1 MADDLY
7 SVLGVSKTAS
17 ADEISK
23 AYRKLAKKLHP
34 DLNPGDASAEAKFKE
49 VSAAYSILN
58 DPEKR
63 GRYDRGEI
71 DASGQERPQQRYY
84 REYAGGEDGQRYY
97 SSAGFEDLGDIF
109 GDLFGRRGQAG
120 SGFAGGAG
128 QGGFSGGF
136 GGGGGFAMRGA
147 DANYRLDVDFLDA
160 ARGAK
165 KRITLPD
172 GGTLDVTIPSGVR
185 DGQVLRLKGKGSPG
199 TGGAGAGDALVEITV
214 KPHPV
219 FKRDGNN
226 ILVDLPIAFDEAVL
240 GGKVEVP
247 TIEGTVSM
255 SIPAGANS
263 GQTLRLKGRGIKT
276 KSATGD
282 QLVKLQVTLPEHIDD
297 ELKEFA
303 ERWRAEHSF
312 DPRRKMREQA

>member
-1 MADDLY
+1 
-7 SVLGVSKTAS
+7 
-17 ADEISK
+17 
-23 AYRKLAKKLHP
+23 
-34 DLNPGDASAEAKFKE
+34 
-49 VSAAYSILN
+49 
-58 DPEKR
+58 
-63 GRYDRGEI
+63 
-71 DASGQERPQQRYY
+71 
-84 REYAGGEDGQRYY
+84 
-97 SSAGFEDLGDIF
+97 
-109 GDLFGRRGQAG
+109 
-120 SGFAGGAG
+120 
-128 QGGFSGGF
+128 
-136 GGGGGFAMRGA
+136 MRGA

-199 TGGAGAGDALVEITV
+199 SGGAGAGDALVEITV

-282 QLVKLQVTLPEHIDD
+282 QLVKLQVMLPEQIDG

-303 ERWRAEHSF
+303 ERWRAEHGF